1 MHRASHFVSFY
12 RVNMVYLD
20 SNVSGDNDF
29 RLTPSASEKMR
40 DFKPVLFDRIGLQED
55 KKGAHR

>member
-1 MHRASHFVSFY
+1 
-12 RVNMVYLD
+12 MVYLD